1 MSVLKKIKE
10 LTEDMEALAREKSVV
25 TVISNSRMLVENYK
39 SIKLFCDD
47 KLILDLS
54 GPGIV
59 ISGSGLVIDFF
70 SPSRII
76 VCGNIKN
83 ISYMPDSVV
92 ETEEL

>member
-10 LTEDMEALAREKSVV
+10 ITEDMEALAKEKSVV
-25 TVISNSRMLVENYK
+25 TIISNSRMLVENYK

-47 KLILDLS
+47 KLVLDLD
-54 GPGIV
+54 GTGIL
-59 ISGSGLVIDFF
+59 ISGAGLVIDFF

-76 VCGNIKN
+76 VCGTIKN